1 MNRDQAH
8 LLDIL
13 QACRAVAGFI
23 AGRDE
28 RSFRE
33 DDLLRSAVAR
43 KIEIIGEATRRIS
56 TELRTAQPLIPWRGM
71 AGIRDRLIH
80 GYDDVDWSKVWNVA
94 TEELPRLE
102 AALGMLIEPD
112 EEA

>member
-13 QACRAVAGFI
+13 QACRAVADFV

-28 RSFRE
+28 SSFRK

-43 KIEIIGEATRRIS
+43 KIEIIGEATRRVS
-56 TELRTAQPLIPWRGM
+56 ADLRAAQPQIPWRGM
-71 AGIRDRLIH
+71 AGMRDRLIH

-94 TEELPRLE
+94 TEELPHLE

-112 EEA
+112 EVA